1 MTFADGSNG
10 QTGKEI
16 KMTKDE
22 ILPGTGAVTNIGQR
36 RVRIGPV
43 VFEWDREEI
52 SIEFLLDEA
61 RKTGAVPE
69 GVDMFRFELQ
79 GEIYETE
86 TDDDLRRIV
95 KLDDEE
101 TIIILVPTG
110 GATAG

>member
-1 MTFADGSNG
+1 M
-10 QTGKEI
+10 KEERI
-16 KMTKDE
+16 A
-22 ILPGTGAVTNIGQR
+22 PGTGAVTNVGQR

-43 VFEWDREEI
+43 VFEWAREEI
-52 SIEFLLDEA
+52 SIEILLDKA

-69 GVDMFRFELQ
+69 GVDMFRFELR

-86 TDDDLRRIV
+86 TNDDLRRIV

>member
-1 MTFADGSNG
+1 MTEDG
-10 QTGKEI
+10 
-16 KMTKDE
+16 
-22 ILPGTGAVTNIGQR
+22 ILSGTGAVTNIGQR

-43 VFEWDREEI
+43 VFEWDRKEI
-52 SIEFLLDEA
+52 SIEVLLDKA

-69 GVDMFRFELQ
+69 GVDMFHFELR

-86 TDDDLRRIV
+86 KNDDLQRIV